1 MFQYEWLKVCLS
13 NEMKLLFVYLLLT
26 VIANVLHIHVHMEQF
41 EEQAVMA
48 SAHNKLGS

>member
-26 VIANVLHIHVHMEQF
+26 VIANVLHMHMEQF

-48 SAHNKLGS
+48 SAHHKLGS